1 MFPKIEMV
9 KKVIGHLYDHEI
21 VSAYKYEK
29 VTDEETGIVE
39 TKRQTL
45 PIEGTPCRLDVSSS
59 DRQEATYAG
68 AKPGSIVQKITLF
81 LTPEIII
88 AEGSTIEIRD
98 GSGAVRTYTA
108 SSVPTYYA
116 HHQEISLSLME
127 KRP

>member
-9 KKVIGHLYDHEI
+9 KKAIGHLYDHEI

-45 PIEGTPCRLDVSSS
+45 PVEGTPCRLDVSSS
-59 DRQEATYAG
+59 DRAEAVYDG
-68 AKPGSIVQKITLF
+68 AKPGSIAQKITLY
-81 LTPEIII
+81 LAPEIII

-98 GSGAVRTYTA
+98 GSGQVRTYTA